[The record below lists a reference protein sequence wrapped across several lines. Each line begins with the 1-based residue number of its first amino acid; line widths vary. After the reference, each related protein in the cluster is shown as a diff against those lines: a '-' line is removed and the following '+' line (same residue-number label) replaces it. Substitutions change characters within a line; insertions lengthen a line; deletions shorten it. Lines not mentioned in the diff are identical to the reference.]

1 MFSERVPLAA
11 LRRLFGGL
19 VSHSLISGLVLFSHF
34 EMLGFFQ
41 KWSWWGIY
49 EAYMAVPVAVLAAT
63 IPPIIQP
70 TGPNARP
77 TPTAVYP
84 RAPEEI
90 EPT

>member
-1 MFSERVPLAA
+1 MEL
-11 LRRLFGGL
+11 LGG
-19 VSHSLISGLVLFSHF
+19 G
-34 EMLGFFQ
+34 G
-41 KWSWWGIY
+41 Y

-84 RAPEEI
+84 SAPEDI